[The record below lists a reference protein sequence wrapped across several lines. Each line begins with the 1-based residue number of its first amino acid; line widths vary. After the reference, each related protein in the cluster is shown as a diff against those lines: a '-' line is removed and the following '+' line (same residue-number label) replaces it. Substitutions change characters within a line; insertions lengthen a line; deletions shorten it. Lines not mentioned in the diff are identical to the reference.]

1 MNKNCTEYGRA
12 SLKMAHS
19 VLEITICDSLD
30 PGIFPFSTS
39 FFLLFCLSK
48 IHYIFKMTVL

>member
-30 PGIFPFSTS
+30 PGIFPSQPV
-39 FFLLFCLSK
+39 FFCYFALVKFTTFLK
-48 IHYIFKMTVL
+48 